1 MCDITTNSSMQAA
14 STKPSTSEVSAK
26 DKKAERM
33 KKLRELHLKR
43 NEARK
48 LNHAEVVEEDRK
60 AKLPSN
66 WEARKRQ
73 ADWILQD
80 DEKRKNAEEKGLDY
94 DRLKLLDVTAE
105 EAERI
110 EKKKKKK
117 NADPGFS
124 DYEQATFRQYQRLT
138 KQMKPNMEDYERKK
152 EKMGEDMF
160 PTVNSLMQG
169 EHKDSEEAIDRM
181 VTDLEKQIDRRGK
194 FSRRRMHNEDNDIDY
209 INERNKKFNEKA
221 ERFYGKYTAEIKQN
235 LERGTAV

>member
-1 MCDITTNSSMQAA
+1 MEAA
-14 STKPSTSEVSAK
+14 SSSSSTDASPK

-80 DEKRKNAEEKGLDY
+80 DEKRKAAEAKGLDY
-94 DRLKLLDVTAE
+94 DRLKLMDVTAE

-138 KQMKPNMEDYERKK
+138 KQMKPDMEEYERKK
-152 EKMGEDMF
+152 DKMGEDMY

-169 EHKDSEEAIDRM
+169 EHKDTEDAIDRM